1 MRDERITVSVLTGFL
16 GSGKT
21 TVLRHLLG
29 TPQLRNTAVLINEF
43 GAVGLDHLLVDAIA
57 GEPVLLGGGCVCCTL
72 RGDVRDSLL
81 DLWERRARGTLPA
94 FDRVVI
100 ETTGLADPIP
110 VMASVAHD
118 LALRHHFKP
127 GQIVTT
133 VDAVQG
139 VRTLDR
145 YAEGLQQV
153 RAADMLLVTKQD
165 LATPVALAE
174 TIATL
179 ASLNP
184 LARIEPVVAGAAPLA
199 TLLGL
204 DGAATIERAAQWLA
218 PSRTPPRRHNDVS
231 ATVIESDRPLD
242 WADFALWFSL
252 LAHRYGAQVL
262 RMKGIL
268 SLAGSDTPVLVQ
280 SAQHLVHRPEHL
292 RPGAAA
298 PGRSFL
304 VLITDGLDTSL
315 LRRSFDVM
323 VMKMEHAP

>member
-1 MRDERITVSVLTGFL
+1 MRDERIAVSVLTGFL

-21 TVLRHLLG
+21 TVLRHLLA
-29 TPQLRNTAVLINEF
+29 TPALRNTAVLINEF
-43 GAVGLDHLLVDAIA
+43 GAVGLDHLLVDAMA

-81 DLWERRARGTLPA
+81 DLWARRVRGTLPA

-110 VMASVAHD
+110 VVASVTHD

-139 VRTLDR
+139 LATLGR
-145 YAEGLQQV
+145 YSESRQQV
-153 RAADMLLVTKQD
+153 QAADTLLVTKRD
-165 LATPVALAE
+165 LASPTALEETTAALAG
-174 TIATL
+174 
-179 ASLNP
+179 LNP
-184 LARIEPVVAGAAPLA
+184 LARIEPIVAGAAPLA

-204 DGAATIERAAQWLA
+204 DGRETIANAARWSALPAAA
-218 PSRTPPRRHNDVS
+218 SPRHS
-231 ATVIESDRPLD
+231 GIAATVIEADRPLD
-242 WADFALWFSL
+242 WAAFALWFSL
-252 LAHRYGAQVL
+252 LAHRHGAQIL

-268 SLAGSDTPVLVQ
+268 SLEGSATPVLVQ

-292 RPGAAA
+292 PAAT
-298 PGRSFL
+298 PDHSFL
-304 VLITDGLDTSL
+304 VLITDGLDASL
-315 LRRSFDVM
+315 LRRSFEVM
-323 VMKMEHAP
+323 VMRHALA